1 MRTVTQEIDILIG
14 EFGSR
19 AKAKKKAMEW
29 YQKALKSFR
38 NNAVVKKG
46 ERFLPGKIYVFRYDT
61 PVTENLQWW
70 DRNPVVLAL
79 DSQNKNDL
87 GINLNLIPEEVKET
101 ILNELHIKLNGQI
114 KTETTRASQNASA
127 QGQLNLTYDGAKRFL
142 DQYGLGFAIRQYK
155 PELKGKQAIVYYENW
170 SAIVLCD
177 FAQLEGIN
185 EPMLRKMYKKYYNS
199 KHI

>member
-29 YQKALKSFR
+29 YEKALKSFK
-38 NNAVVKKG
+38 NKAVVKKG

-114 KTETTRASQNASA
+114 KTETTRAGQNASA

-155 PELKGKQAIVYYENW
+155 PELKGKQAIVSYENW

-185 EPMLRKMYKKYYNS
+185 EQMLYKMYKKYYNS
-199 KHI
+199 KNI